1 MPKLSFQYV
10 AGKTGAETLLRF
22 LERRFRYHNA
32 DEWARLIRGGHVTV
46 NGMTVAPEFQLRT
59 RHKIVYERP
68 PFREPAVDR
77 RYTVLFED
85 EHLLAVNKSGNMPT
99 SPSGKYWDNCLVHIV
114 QKDRALHRL
123 HAVHR
128 LDRETSGVNL
138 LAKTRKAARILGR
151 DFQTGKVEKTYLAI
165 LRGALPSSDVYVSAP
180 LLEDQQGTVRIRQTI
195 SPSGRDAR
203 TRFELLA
210 RLPAASLAR
219 AVPLTG
225 RTHQIRAHA
234 HFLGYPVWGDK
245 LYGRTDAE
253 FLDWVQRERSDVHPR
268 HLLHASTLSFRHP
281 LTGQWFTIHAPARVL
296 MDEFLAGADVF
307 AGNDGATVNARRRES
322 PDEA

>member
-10 AGKTGAETLLRF
+10 TGKAGAETLLRF

-32 DEWARLIRGGHVTV
+32 DMWARLIRGGHVTV
-46 NGMTVAPEFQLRT
+46 NGIAVAPDFQLRT
-59 RHKIVYERP
+59 RHKILYERP

-77 RYTVLFED
+77 RYTILFED

-114 QKDRALHRL
+114 QKDRALQRL

-138 LAKTRKAARILGR
+138 LAKTRKAARILGQ

-165 LRGALPSSDVYVSAP
+165 LRGALPSAEVYVSAP
-180 LLEDQQGTVRIRQTI
+180 LLEDRQGSVRIRQTI
-195 SPSGRDAR
+195 SPRGRDAR

-210 RLPAASLAR
+210 RLPGASLAR

-245 LYGRTDAE
+245 LYGCTDAE
-253 FLDWVQRERSDVHPR
+253 FLDWVQRERSEVHPR
-268 HLLHASTLSFRHP
+268 HLLHASALALWHP
-281 LTGQWFTIHAPARVL
+281 LTGHRLTIHAPAKGL
-296 MDEFLAGADVF
+296 MDEFLADAEPF
-307 AGNDGATVNARRRES
+307 AGNDKATVYTRRRES
-322 PDEA
+322 LDEA